1 MHLTTRHGE
10 TQTTNDLLIADGN
23 MEVFD
28 TKLVHKQGVPNISR
42 FGPIANWISSYQRQV
57 GRVMLALLIVII
69 SIKKASGLLQTET
82 VNSEDKPPCPP
93 RKSVSKESVSKATSE
108 LNNLLQI
115 ISGTSAE
122 IGNLWEGS
130 EGSEQYL
137 NMLRSSIDRAEAVA
151 AQLAEQAGGTDQ
163 KVVMHPE
170 LASFLKPKTIS
181 EMPRAKPTILV
192 VDDEQMA
199 LVLIKRL
206 LSEAGYQVVTA
217 QSGFEALDLFRR
229 QPLTFQ
235 LVLLDLTMPFMD
247 GEETFYRLRE
257 IRANVPV
264 VLCTGFIRQDRLDL
278 LMKAGIAGFLRKP
291 LAPDE
296 IVDHVRSVLDSL
308 KYAQIDGA
316 LSDGS
321 SVAS

>member
-1 MHLTTRHGE
+1 MGFHLLG
-10 TQTTNDLLIADGN
+10 DG
-23 MEVFD
+23 
-28 TKLVHKQGVPNISR
+28 
-42 FGPIANWISSYQRQV
+42 SSAPDWRTF
-57 GRVMLALLIVII
+57 APII
-69 SIKKASGLLQTET
+69 SIKRASRLLQKAA
-82 VNSEDKPPCPP
+82 VNPEGKSPRPP

-115 ISGTSAE
+115 ISGTSAQ

-130 EGSEQYL
+130 EGSEEYL

-163 KVVMHPE
+163 KMVMHPE
-170 LASFLKPKTIS
+170 LASFVKSKTIT

-192 VDDEQMA
+192 VDDESMA

-229 QPLTFQ
+229 QPQAIQ

-247 GEETFYRLRE
+247 GEETFHRLRE
-257 IRANVPV
+257 IRANIPV
-264 VLCTGFIRQDRLDL
+264 VLCTGFIRQDRLDR
-278 LMKAGIAGFLRKP
+278 LMKDGIAGFLRKP

-296 IVDHVRSVLDSL
+296 IVDHVRGVLDSL
-308 KYAQIDGA
+308 KYAKIDTA
-316 LSDGS
+316 LPDS
-321 SVAS
+321 SSLVS

>member
-1 MHLTTRHGE
+1 
-10 TQTTNDLLIADGN
+10 
-23 MEVFD
+23 
-28 TKLVHKQGVPNISR
+28 
-42 FGPIANWISSYQRQV
+42 
-57 GRVMLALLIVII
+57 MLAHFLLII
-69 SIKKASGLLQTET
+69 SIRKGIANAAKGS
-82 VNSEDKPPCPP
+82 VNAEGKSPRTP
-93 RKSVSKESVSKATSE
+93 RKSISKESVSKATSE

-163 KVVMHPE
+163 KVQMHPE
-170 LASFLKPKTIS
+170 LASFLKPKTIT
-181 EMPRAKPTILV
+181 EMPRAKSTILV
-192 VDDEQMA
+192 IDDESMA

-206 LSEAGYQVVTA
+206 LGDAGYHVVTA

-229 QPLTFQ
+229 QPQAFQ

-247 GEETFYRLRE
+247 GEETFQRLRE
-257 IRANVPV
+257 IRPDVPV
-264 VLCTGFIRQDRLDL
+264 VLCTGFIQRNRLDRL
-278 LMKAGIAGFLRKP
+278 MKDGIAGVLPKP
-291 LAPDE
+291 LAPDD
-296 IVDHVRSVLDSL
+296 IADHVRGVLDSL

-316 LSDGS
+316 LPDGS
-321 SVAS
+321 SIAG

>member
-1 MHLTTRHGE
+1 
-10 TQTTNDLLIADGN
+10 
-23 MEVFD
+23 
-28 TKLVHKQGVPNISR
+28 
-42 FGPIANWISSYQRQV
+42 
-57 GRVMLALLIVII
+57 
-69 SIKKASGLLQTET
+69 
-82 VNSEDKPPCPP
+82 VNSEGSSAHR

-122 IGNLWEGS
+122 IGNLWEGC

-151 AQLAEQAGGTDQ
+151 AQLAEQAGGANQ
-163 KVVMHPE
+163 KVLMHPE

-229 QPLTFQ
+229 QPQAFQ

-247 GEETFYRLRE
+247 GEETFHRLRE
-257 IRANVPV
+257 IRA
-264 VLCTGFIRQDRLDL
+264 DRLDR

-296 IVDHVRSVLDSL
+296 IVDHIRGVLDSL
-308 KYAQIDGA
+308 KYAQIDSS
-316 LSDGS
+316 LPDGS
-321 SVAS
+321 SIAS